1 MHFDLTDEQK
11 MLGQTAES
19 FAKKDSPVERFRKM
33 REHETGWEKSMW
45 EKIGGELGLTA
56 IPFPEDLGGIGGGLV
71 ELYTVA
77 VALGSSLVPEPFL
90 QSIAVCGMAISQSGT
105 DAQKESVLAPVIE
118 GKASLALAYAEDAS
132 RYDPALV
139 AMEAKASGSDYVL
152 SGEKAWVENGHA
164 ADTVIV
170 AARTAGKAGDES
182 GITLFLV
189 PGDAAGLSRKAVSTM
204 DGFKRGHLT
213 FKDVKVP
220 ASAILG
226 EKDKGFAILERALDR
241 GAAMAVAEGLGM
253 AREAMTRTIEY
264 MKVRVQFGVPIGSFQ
279 ALQHRAADMFIEA
292 QLLHSMAILAAI
304 EGDSE
309 DRDTRRKAVSQAKVQ
324 LAKSGWFITSQAI
337 QLHGGIG
344 CTDEQDVGL
353 FFKRMHALNH
363 SYGDQDYHLD
373 RIAGLP
379 DFEETAA

>member
-33 REHETGWEKSMW
+33 RETETGWDKAMW
-45 EKIGGELGLTA
+45 EKIGSELGLTA
-56 IPFPEDLGGIGGGLV
+56 IPFPEELGGIGGGLV
-71 ELYTVA
+71 DLFTV
-77 VALGSSLVPEPFL
+77 VTPLGSSLVPEPFVT
-90 QSIAVCGMAISQSGT
+90 SIAVCGMAISQSGT
-105 DAQKESVLAPVIE
+105 DQQKEQILAPVIE
-118 GKASLALAYAEDAS
+118 GKASLALAYAEKDS
-132 RYDPALV
+132 RYNPALI
-139 AMEAKASGSDYVL
+139 AAEAKEASGEFTI
-152 SGEKAWVENGHA
+152 SGTKVWVDNGHA
-164 ADTVIV
+164 ADTLIV
-170 AARTAGKAGDES
+170 AARTSGKVGDES
-182 GITLFLV
+182 GVTLFLV

-204 DGFKRGHLT
+204 DGFKRGLVT
-213 FKDVKVP
+213 LENVKVP
-220 ASAILG
+220 ASAMLG

-253 AREAMTRTIEY
+253 ARTAMMTTIEY
-264 MKVRVQFGVPIGSFQ
+264 LKVRVQFNVPIGSFQ

-304 EGDSE
+304 EGDNE
-309 DRDTRRKAVSQAKVQ
+309 DRDVRRKAVSQAKVQ
-324 LAKSGWFITSQAI
+324 LEKSGWLITSQAI

-363 SYGDQDYHLD
+363 MYGDIDYHLD
-373 RIAGLP
+373 RLAGLS

>member
-33 REHETGWEKSMW
+33 RETETGWDKAMW
-45 EKIGGELGLTA
+45 EKIGSELGLTA
-56 IPFPEDLGGIGGGLV
+56 IPFPEELGGIGGGLV
-71 ELYTVA
+71 DLFTV
-77 VALGSSLVPEPFL
+77 VTPLGSSLVPEPFVT
-90 QSIAVCGMAISQSGT
+90 SIAVCGMAISQSGT
-105 DAQKESVLAPVIE
+105 NEQKEQILAPVIE
-118 GKASLALAYAEDAS
+118 GKASLALAYAEKDS
-132 RYDPALV
+132 RYNPALI
-139 AMEAKASGSDYVL
+139 AAEAKESGGEFTL
-152 SGEKAWVENGHA
+152 SGTKVWVDNGHA
-164 ADTVIV
+164 ADTLIV
-170 AARTAGKAGDES
+170 AARTSGKAGDES

-204 DGFKRGHLT
+204 DGFKRGLVT
-213 FKDVKVP
+213 LENVKVP
-220 ASAILG
+220 VSAVLG

-253 AREAMTRTIEY
+253 ARTAMMTTIEY
-264 MKVRVQFGVPIGSFQ
+264 LKVRVQFNVPIGSFQ

-304 EGDSE
+304 EGDNE
-309 DRDTRRKAVSQAKVQ
+309 DRDVRRKAVSQAKVQ
-324 LAKSGWFITSQAI
+324 LEKSGWFITSEAI

-363 SYGDQDYHLD
+363 MYGDIDYHLD
-373 RIAGLP
+373 RLAGLS